1 MESNSRF
8 FFRGSHVPKESV
20 RIWKNICTVVSV
32 SGSMATFQPL
42 SSVKKSRPRST
53 KTYMGVAI
61 AIESF
66 PGGKVSTQTLWV
78 SNRKPQKGLGF
89 GGWNLG
95 PKFSDLWRIQA
106 TFSKYHSLLKVHSRI
121 ISLKKKI
128 SFSAKEFKSSNH
140 VPPGFSIFKSPRI
153 RKIPKADFF
162 GDFGGDSLT
171 FHHHLLGGGWTNP
184 SEKYSSNCILSPRIG
199 MKIKN
204 I

>member
-1 MESNSRF
+1 MHRSEC
-8 FFRGSHVPKESV
+8 FRIDGYVPTPKFGE
-20 RIWKNICTVVSV
+20 
-32 SGSMATFQPL
+32 
-42 SSVKKSRPRST
+42 KKSATINQDIHGSGDRHPFQVGKYPPRPS
-53 KTYMGVAI
+53 GV
-61 AIESF
+61 
-66 PGGKVSTQTLWV
+66 TV

-106 TFSKYHSLLKVHSRI
+106 TFSKYHSLLKFHWESRI
-121 ISLKKKI
+121 ISLKKKM

-171 FHHHLLGGGWTNP
+171 FHHHFLGGGWTNP

-199 MKIKN
+199 MKIK
-204 I
+204 IFKTTT